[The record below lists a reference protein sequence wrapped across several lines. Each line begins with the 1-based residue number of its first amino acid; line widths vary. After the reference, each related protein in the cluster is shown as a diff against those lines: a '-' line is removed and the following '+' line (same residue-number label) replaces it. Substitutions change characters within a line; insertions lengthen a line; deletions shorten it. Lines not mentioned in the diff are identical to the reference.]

1 MKMKRTPSAS
11 RPRGARFPE
20 GVGAAPRQRPPKMS
34 LTSFLAASS
43 TYFWK

>member
-11 RPRGARFPE
+11 RLRGARFPE
-20 GVGAAPRQRPPKMS
+20 DAGVTPRKGPPNMS
-34 LTSFLAASS
+34 LTSFLAASP